1 VTTIDFESAVRSQ
14 PAELAR
20 IRETVLAQLSAAPLP
35 SLNPSETLGIVAMGA
50 SHNSGHAVV
59 ALLAAEGRRAVNLTA
74 TDILN
79 GADGYQP
86 ADRYLVV
93 SESGRSP
100 EPIDAARRLTRGSR
114 VGLGNFAD
122 SPLSDEVDVMIS
134 LGAVPDSAIYTVG
147 YTGTLLAHG
156 LVLEHLGALPRDEA
170 LVTVDERVKD
180 ALAAFAAPA
189 NTAGEWI
196 AAATTVDVIGRGVS
210 LSAATEFALMLRE
223 GLAMPTGCYETFEY
237 THGPMEAA
245 TPQTVVVMF
254 GDGRELELIEPLTA
268 HGVRVVAITAAPP
281 TGPSVADSP
290 LLTVVPLDSDLTG
303 LPRAIVEA
311 VFAQL
316 ALMSAARRRNI
327 RLGEFGY
334 GDLGTKLAEPDV
346 SGV

>member
-1 VTTIDFESAVRSQ
+1 MTTIDFESAMRSQ
-14 PAELAR
+14 PGELAG
-20 IRETVLAQLSAAPLP
+20 IRDTVLEQLSRTPLQ
-35 SLNPSETLGIVAMGA
+35 SWASDETLGIVAMGA

-59 ALLAAEGRRAVNLTA
+59 TALAAQGQRAVNLTA
-74 TDILN
+74 SDILN
-79 GADGYQP
+79 WPDGFQP

-100 EPIDAARRLTRGSR
+100 ETVDAARRLTRGSR
-114 VGLGNFAD
+114 VGLCNFAD
-122 SPLSDEVDVMIS
+122 SPLSDAVDVMIS
-134 LGAVPDSAIYTVG
+134 LDAVPDSAIYTVG

-156 LVLEHLGALPRDEA
+156 LVLEHVGALPRDEG
-170 LVTVDERVKD
+170 LSTVDERVKD

-189 NTAGEWI
+189 NIAGEWI
-196 AAATTVDVIGRGVS
+196 AAATSVDVIGRGVS

-254 GDGRELELIEPLTA
+254 GDERELELIEPLNA

-290 LLTVVPLDSDLTG
+290 LLTVVPLDSDLAG
-303 LPRAIVEA
+303 MPRAIVEV

-346 SGV
+346 SAL